1 MTDNNRD
8 ILLDEALDICEQQGR
23 HVTQQ
28 QLERLDRDGELLEA
42 CRDLMALHR
51 GVAEEV
57 APVDV
62 DRQWERFS
70 QRYRPAATRH
80 IGWYVALAAA
90 AAVLALLVVTRPW
103 HSAPKD
109 TLVGEAPLIV
119 YRGDS
124 VKQPVTVIRQNGVT
138 VSATPQQS
146 VDDILSDIDE
156 HAVEEVLT
164 VSVPKGE
171 TYSLD
176 LPDGSRV
183 LLYADSRVVFP
194 TRFQGTERQVR
205 LTGEAYFIVARD
217 PQHPFIVKTPFA
229 DTQVL
234 GTEFYVR
241 AYGEDDDLVALVS
254 GSVCVSNDRHSVVMK
269 PNEQAVMHA
278 DQFVV
283 STIDT
288 MPFTAWRDGYLYF
301 DDVEL
306 EDVMKAIGKN
316 YNLSVEF
323 RNSRLLSDRVHFV
336 AARNEGIGEVI
347 KTVNRMGRIH
357 VWQEGSTLVV
367 E

>member
-1 MTDNNRD
+1 MD

-28 QLERLDRDGELLEA
+28 QLERLDRDGELRET
-42 CRDLMALHR
+42 CRDLMALQR
-51 GVAEEV
+51 SMAEAET
-57 APVDV
+57 PVDI

-70 QRYRPAATRH
+70 QRHRPAATRR

-90 AAVLALLVVTRPW
+90 AAILALLVVTRPW
-103 HSAPKD
+103 QSVPVASPS
-109 TLVGEAPLIV
+109 VEAPLIV
-119 YRGDS
+119 YQGDS
-124 VKQPVTVIRQNGVT
+124 VKQPVTVTRQDGVT
-138 VSATPQQS
+138 VSTTPQQS
-146 VDDILSDIDE
+146 VNDILSDIDE

-164 VSVPKGE
+164 VNVPKGE
-171 TYSLD
+171 TYSLN

-183 LLYADSRVVFP
+183 LLYADSRIVFP
-194 TRFQGTERQVR
+194 TSFRGSERQVR

-229 DTQVL
+229 DAQVL

-241 AYGEDDDLVALVS
+241 AYGESDDLVALVS
-254 GSVCVSNDRHSVVMK
+254 GSVRVSNDSHAVVMK
-269 PNEQAVMHA
+269 PNEQAVLHD

-283 STIDT
+283 SNIDT

-306 EDVMKAIGKN
+306 EEVMKAIGKN

-347 KTVNRMGRIH
+347 KTVNRMGRIR